1 MTSLH
6 VVVVFIQE
14 FRLVIDH
21 CLSAVVTETIDM
33 TTADR
38 SSCEDLQISPDP
50 DFRLLNLLT
59 PLEVGGASPDSVTSG
74 LPNNNNFEG
83 CLKNLR
89 VNDMVRLTFHC
100 FYDVIT
106 WLKMI
111 VFIRFSALRYER

>member
-6 VVVVFIQE
+6 VVVVFVQE

-89 VNDMVRLTFHC
+89 VNDMVRSMFH
-100 FYDVIT
+100 
-106 WLKMI
+106 
-111 VFIRFSALRYER
+111 RFVMTSSRGLN